1 MEIAMQ
7 SHINPD
13 QARQE
18 QDRASQAIYT
28 RRTNQPAR
36 LDWYQDLALGMYL
49 YWTVDAQFGMVNAH
63 SVVGASRNYLERYFR
78 QLPLWFHPRQF
89 DVTWYARLAASCG
102 FAYVTVTAKNH
113 NGFCMWDTATTDFK
127 ITHTPW
133 GLDVLR
139 AYTDALRAQGLPIG
153 FYFSPDDAWFQW
165 QRGHEVTRARDHCN
179 PETNPDLLAYDQSQ
193 LRELIELYEPDI
205 LCVDGYR
212 NATASL
218 VEFAWDL
225 KPDLMITR
233 GGIVTPE
240 QEARRD
246 VQGPFE
252 AHYTIG
258 RQWQYRAGN
267 DANKSGR
274 ELIELLVDIRARGGT
289 LLLAIGGPD
298 ADGRLPRDK
307 DDRVRELGLW
317 MFVNGEAMHATRPW
331 RQPRQEDLMFTQS
344 IDGSVVYAI
353 DLGPPLPFGAW
364 RTVSVDGIRL
374 APSAR
379 VSVLGASGLTLEY
392 QPDVDPRPRWQPTAT
407 GIEVTY
413 CRTQRLYNDLQW
425 PNPITLKIEG
435 VQGS

>member
-1 MEIAMQ
+1 MQ
-7 SHINPD
+7 TPVD
-13 QARQE
+13 PVLAAQA

-63 SVVGASRNYLERYFR
+63 SVVGASRHYLERYFR
-78 QLPLWFHPRQF
+78 QLPRWFHPRHF
-89 DVTWYARLAASCG
+89 DAAWYARLAAACG

-127 ITHTPW
+127 VTNTPW

-139 AYTDALRAQGLPIG
+139 AYTDAMRAQGLPIG

-165 QRGHEVTRARDHCN
+165 QRGYEVTRARDYCN
-179 PETNPDLLAYDQSQ
+179 PETNPDLLAHDQRQ
-193 LRELIELYEPDI
+193 LRELIEGYEPDI

-225 KPDLMITR
+225 KPDLMVTR
-233 GGIVTPE
+233 GGIITPE
-240 QEARRD
+240 QETRRD

-331 RQPRQEDLMFTQS
+331 RQPRQADLMFTQS
-344 IDGSVVYAI
+344 SDGSVVYAV
-353 DLGPPLPFGAW
+353 DLAPPLPFGAW
-364 RTVSVDGIRL
+364 RTVSVAGLRL
-374 APSAR
+374 RSDAR
-379 VSVLGASGLTLEY
+379 VSVLGTSGRTLEY
-392 QPDVDPRPRWQPTAT
+392 QPDVDPRPRWTATAT
-407 GIEVTY
+407 GLEVTY

-425 PNPITLKIEG
+425 PNPLTLKIEG
-435 VQGS
+435 VQKS

>member
-1 MEIAMQ
+1 MDTEENSGFQ
-7 SHINPD
+7 LLD
-13 QARQE
+13 
-18 QDRASQAIYT
+18 QDRASQGVFT
-28 RRTNQPAR
+28 QRTNSQER
-36 LDWYQDLALGMYL
+36 LQWYQDMALGMYL

-63 SVVGASRNYLERYFR
+63 SVVGASQSYLDRYFH
-78 QLPLWFHPRQF
+78 QLPQWFYPREF
-89 DVTWYARLAASCG
+89 DAAWYARLAASCG
-102 FAYVTVTAKNH
+102 FGYVTVTAKNH

-127 ITHTPW
+127 VTNTPM
-133 GLDVLR
+133 GMDVLR
-139 AYTDALRAQGLPIG
+139 TYTDALRAQGLPVG

-165 QRGHEVTRARDHCN
+165 RRGREVTRVRDYCN
-179 PETNPDLLAYDQSQ
+179 PETNPDLLAYDQEQ
-193 LRELIELYEPDI
+193 LRELIEMYNPDI

-225 KPDLMITR
+225 NPDLMVTR
-233 GGIVTPE
+233 GGITTPE
-240 QEARRD
+240 QETGQD
-246 VQGPFE
+246 VHGPFE
-252 AHYTIG
+252 VHYTIG

-274 ELIELLVDIRARGGT
+274 ELIELLVDIRSRGGT

-331 RQPRQEDLMFTQS
+331 RQSRHGDLMFTQS
-344 IDGSVVYAI
+344 PDGSIVYVI
-353 DLGPPLPFGAW
+353 DVGPPLAFGTW
-364 RTVSVDGIRL
+364 RTVSIDGIHLRTD
-374 APSAR
+374 AE
-379 VSVLGASGLTLEY
+379 VSVLGSSGLTLEY
-392 QPDVDPRPRWQPTAT
+392 RPEVDPQPRWQPTST

-425 PNPITLKIEG
+425 PNPLTLKLDG
-435 VQGS
+435 VQAS